1 MTGSRELQFPLH
13 TDTQV
18 HAHICTSTGTQGYTH
33 KCAHTNTCTS
43 ALTHMHKCAHT
54 CTSSDTPVHIYES
67 AHTQTHAQVHSH
79 ICTSVHTHAQTRT
92 HLCTYESAHPSAHIH
107 KHAHRHTHQHVHRCS
122 PSQGSQGI
130 LRMPLSPSRSRIS
143 LTSRSSTRLPTSRE
157 PGRWSLS
164 ISRGAFH
171 SAGSWAWQAFLTWP
185 RGGGDAPNRKGRTRR
200 AGSRPSNQP
209 SGFPFQQALRF
220 LPLLLHGDQ
229 HALLRQLGSD
239 ACPVQRGVLLL
250 QKTLPGGPRLPVSRA
265 PPHGVIPPG
274 DPRATPEWVQ
284 LPALGLPQDPQPG

>member
-1 MTGSRELQFPLH
+1 MH
-13 TDTQV
+13 TYAQV
-18 HAHICTSTGTQGYTH
+18 QAHRGTHTS
-33 KCAHTNTCTS
+33 
-43 ALTHMHKCAHT
+43 
-54 CTSSDTPVHIYES
+54 V
-67 AHTQTHAQVHSH
+67 HTQTHAQVHSH

>member
-1 MTGSRELQFPLH
+1 M
-13 TDTQV
+13 
-18 HAHICTSTGTQGYTH
+18 H
-33 KCAHTNTCTS
+33 KCTHTYAQVC
-43 ALTHMHKCAHT
+43 THMHKLVHTCAHT
-54 CTSSDTPVHIYES
+54 RV
-67 AHTQTHAQVHSH
+67 HTQ
-79 ICTSVHTHAQTRT
+79 VHTYTSMHTD
-92 HLCTYESAHPSAHIH
+92 
-107 KHAHRHTHQHVHRCS
+107 THQHVHRCS

>member
-1 MTGSRELQFPLH
+1 
-13 TDTQV
+13 
-18 HAHICTSTGTQGYTH
+18 
-33 KCAHTNTCTS
+33 
-43 ALTHMHKCAHT
+43 MHKCAHT
-54 CTSSDTPVHIYES
+54 CTSSDTPVHIYECTHTNTRTS
-67 AHTQTHAQVHSH
+67 ALTHMHKYAHT
-79 ICTSVHTHAQTRT
+79 CTSSDTPVHI
-92 HLCTYESAHPSAHIH
+92 YESAHTSALIH
-107 KHAHRHTHQHVHRCS
+107 KHAHRHTHQHAHRCS

-130 LRMPLSPSRSRIS
+130 LRMPLSPSRSHIS

-185 RGGGDAPNRKGRTRR
+185 CGGGDAPNRKGRTRR

-220 LPLLLHGDQ
+220 LSLLLHGDQ